1 MNTSNKVAV
10 LGGGSFGTVLAN
22 LAASNGYK
30 VSLWVRD
37 SEQALRINSEGANT
51 SYHPEL
57 KLSENILASE
67 NLNEVVKDAAV
78 VFIATPSIV
87 FEQIVNRLSQSIE
100 DDAYLISCTKGILD
114 NPFRLLSEVILS
126 KMKNSVGVLSG
137 PNLAKEIAEN
147 KVAGTVIA
155 SVNEELLDV
164 VKSILSSKTFKIFSS
179 NDIKGVEL
187 AGSLKNIYAI
197 ICGMA
202 ESLNVGENAIGLI
215 LTRSMAEMSRFSVA
229 KGANP
234 VTFLGLS
241 GMGDLVATCMSN
253 LSRNYQLGL
262 NLGKG
267 MTLSQAKAQVDQLST
282 QWAGEVSA
290 LQSDLQSLKDAL
302 AAEQILLSPEN
313 LEKRKAAIVQK
324 AEEVLALQQKYFGP
338 EGLLFEKR
346 TQLVQPIQDKVFGA
360 VQALAQKRKLELVLD
375 KSAQSGVL
383 FVKKEK
389 DYSEEVL
396 NSLKK

>member
-1 MNTSNKVAV
+1 MDLTLSLMVQRQVDGRRISSLDNSSNWSTFKPVKKIGLFLAV
-10 LGGGSFGTVLAN
+10 LFST
-22 LAASNGYK
+22 
-30 VSLWVRD
+30 SLMAQRY
-37 SEQALRINSEGANT
+37 G
-51 SYHPEL
+51 
-57 KLSENILASE
+57 
-67 NLNEVVKDAAV
+67 VVDTDY
-78 VFIATPSIV
+78 I
-87 FEQIVNRLSQSIE
+87 
-100 DDAYLISCTKGILD
+100 
-114 NPFRLLSEVILS
+114 
-126 KMKNSVGVLSG
+126 
-137 PNLAKEIAEN
+137 
-147 KVAGTVIA
+147 
-155 SVNEELLDV
+155 
-164 VKSILSSKTFKIFSS
+164 
-179 NDIKGVEL
+179 
-187 AGSLKNIYAI
+187 LKNLPEYA
-197 ICGMA
+197 
-202 ESLNVGENAIGLI
+202 
-215 LTRSMAEMSRFSVA
+215 
-229 KGANP
+229 
-234 VTFLGLS
+234 
-241 GMGDLVATCMSN
+241 
-253 LSRNYQLGL
+253 
-262 NLGKG
+262 
-267 MTLSQAKAQVDQLST
+267 QAKAQVDQLST